1 MQIDWHADHKWSAR
15 KKQILTTEKKE
26 NERIDFFFATAYS
39 SIQHLLLFHSEQ
51 MKKNVIRIFYRIL
64 LLVVLTLEA
73 ESQKCFFFLRYFK
86 HIIRMTYCRVVLLE
100 STHAN
105 RFNFSRHNKHDII
118 FTYAG
123 YLRGMTTNK
132 IIVIKLIFR
141 CRLNSHRK
149 IKIVFINSPLLVERA
164 LVVMIKFSFELIYW
178 INHVEGRHHWLKCN
192 LQNKTTNWQ

>member
-1 MQIDWHADHKWSAR
+1 MNALI
-15 KKQILTTEKKE
+15 
-26 NERIDFFFATAYS
+26 FFLLPLIQVS
-39 SIQHLLLFHSEQ
+39 SICFSFTASKW
-51 MKKNVIRIFYRIL
+51 KKMSFAYFIEFYCSSFWRL
-64 LLVVLTLEA
+64 RLKARSV
-73 ESQKCFFFLRYFK
+73 FFFLRYFK